1 MSSSPVIAALENGVR
16 ALYIHGDTPLLV
28 DRARTEAEAW
38 GVGRCGLPAFNHAR
52 ARGGDERARD
62 AVHSARTVPMMSDL
76 RVVTLLDLERAGDDV
91 LEALV
96 EYLEDPSPSTLL
108 VAVAGPWGKPKKG
121 EKAWGA
127 RLTNAFKKVGHI
139 EKCDSAGVDRVRFA
153 MDRAAASG
161 ARLGRAEA
169 ALLVELVGTDLGRLA
184 GEVDKLSVFVGA
196 DAVRPEHLREVCSA
210 LAEEDVWELTAG
222 LARRD
227 PALALRALHRLLADA
242 KEPHYLLA
250 MVVMQL
256 RKVLQAVQLAR
267 RGASDGDIARVVRL
281 RSPEVEQVRRIALSA
296 PDPALVLERLLRAN
310 REMNS
315 HRAGPE
321 RALEAVVLELCSR

>member
-1 MSSSPVIAALENGVR
+1 MVAALERGVR
-16 ALYIHGDTPLLV
+16 VFYIQGDTPLFVDEARALV
-28 DRARTEAEAW
+28 EGW
-38 GVGRCGLPAFNHAR
+38 GVARCGLPAFNHAR

-62 AVHSARTVPMMSDL
+62 AVHSARTVPMMADL

-108 VAVAGPWGKPKKG
+108 VAVAGAWGKPKKG

-139 EKCDSAGVDRVRFA
+139 EKCDAAGVDRVRFA
-153 MDRAAASG
+153 IARAAASG
-161 ARLGRAEA
+161 AKLGRSEA

-196 DAVRPEHLREVCSA
+196 EAIRPDHLREVCSA
-210 LAEEDVWELTAG
+210 LAEEDVWELTSG

-267 RGASDGDIARVVRL
+267 RGAPDAEIARVVRL
-281 RSPEVEQVRRIALSA
+281 RSPEVEQVRRLAALA
-296 PDPALVLERLLRAN
+296 PDPAPVLERLLRAN

-321 RALEAVVLELCSR
+321 RALESVVLELCGR